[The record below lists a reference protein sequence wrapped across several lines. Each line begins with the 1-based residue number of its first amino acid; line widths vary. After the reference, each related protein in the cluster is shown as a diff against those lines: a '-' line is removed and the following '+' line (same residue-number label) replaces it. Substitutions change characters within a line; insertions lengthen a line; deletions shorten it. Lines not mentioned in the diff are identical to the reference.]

1 MPFLTVH
8 MPQETPQYGPT
19 GEVSRPNWTVAPG
32 EFLAAPLG
40 AKKAGHA
47 CLADLAG
54 VTPYGGGAN
63 TSSVPSILIAVVTGA
78 IAWKA
83 RAWLTLVQIAITLAA
98 RTASPSA
105 PVATSGP
112 RDRICLAPCPR
123 DLGAVSGQPW
133 LSSADRA
140 DD

>member
-1 MPFLTVH
+1 
-8 MPQETPQYGPT
+8 
-19 GEVSRPNWTVAPG
+19 
-32 EFLAAPLG
+32 
-40 AKKAGHA
+40 
-47 CLADLAG
+47 
-54 VTPYGGGAN
+54 PYGGGAN
-63 TSSVPSILIAVVTGA
+63 TSSVPSILVAVVTGA

-140 DD
+140 DDVGVGTRSRCERLT